1 MRIRRPKWYSH
12 NKYLNTAKMTP
23 KEAIDKIRAMFA
35 EPVQE
40 QPEAE
45 SANMEAK
52 EYVLE
57 GGAKIL
63 ISELEPGGM
72 ASLVDEAG
80 NASPAPAGDH
90 ALADGTV
97 ITVGENGLLTGVKMP
112 EVQPEMPEE
121 EMVKLREELSAVK
134 AENERLSAEII
145 ETLKRA
151 EFEAALKDITEKM
164 KGLADA
170 VTSVLETPSAD
181 PMQAPKDKF
190 ERNAPSK
197 DERMA
202 VLLQTLDNLKNK

>member
-1 MRIRRPKWYSH
+1 
-12 NKYLNTAKMTP
+12 MTP
-23 KEAIDKIRAMFA
+23 KEALDKIRALFA
-35 EPVQE
+35 EPAPE

-45 SANMEAK
+45 PARMEAK

-72 ASLVDEAG
+72 ASLIDDAG

-90 ALADGTV
+90 MLADGTM

-112 EVQPEMPEE
+112 EVQPEMPEA
-121 EMVKLREELSAVK
+121 EMAKLREEMSAVK
-134 AENERLSAEII
+134 SENERLSALLA

-151 EFEAALKDITEKM
+151 EFEASVKELTEKM
-164 KGLADA
+164 KVLADA
-170 VTSVLETPSAD
+170 VTSVLETPAAD
-181 PMQAPKDKF
+181 PIQAPKDKF
-190 ERNAPSK
+190 ERNQPSK

>member
-1 MRIRRPKWYSH
+1 
-12 NKYLNTAKMTP
+12 MTP
-23 KEAIDKIRAMFA
+23 KEALDKIRALFA
-35 EPVQE
+35 EPEPE

-45 SANMEAK
+45 PARMEAK

-90 ALADGTV
+90 TLVDGTV
-97 ITVGENGLLTGVKMP
+97 ITVGENGLLSGVKMP
-112 EVQPEMPEE
+112 EVQPEMPEA
-121 EMVKLREELSAVK
+121 EMAKFREELSAVK
-134 AENERLSAEII
+134 SENERMAALMA

-151 EFEAALKDITEKM
+151 EFEASVKDLTEKL
-164 KGLADA
+164 KGLAEA
-170 VTSVLETPSAD
+170 VTSVLETPSAE

-190 ERNAPSK
+190 ERNQPSK

-202 VLLQTLDNLKNK
+202 VLLQTLDNLKSK

>member
-1 MRIRRPKWYSH
+1 
-12 NKYLNTAKMTP
+12 MTP
-23 KEAIDKIRAMFA
+23 KEALDKIKALFA
-35 EPVQE
+35 EPAPE

-45 SANMEAK
+45 PAAMEAK

-57 GGAKIL
+57 GGAKVL

-72 ASLVDEAG
+72 ASLVDDAG

-90 ALADGTV
+90 TLADGTV
-97 ITVGENGLLTGVKMP
+97 ITVGENGLLSGVKMP
-112 EVQPEMPEE
+112 EVQPEMPEA
-121 EMVKLREELSAVK
+121 EMAQLREELSAVK
-134 AENERLSAEII
+134 SENERIAALLA

-151 EFEAALKDITEKM
+151 EFEASVKDLTEKL
-164 KGLADA
+164 KGLAEA
-170 VTSVLETPSAD
+170 VTSVLETPSVE

-190 ERNAPSK
+190 ERNQPSK